1 MRAEIGKLPNPAVS
15 PRPTAK
21 HQIGGPTS
29 HRVMLATDNRL
40 AYVFTHPEARRVL
53 QLLRSGPVT
62 SYEHVR
68 TTLRL
73 HPQEFQR
80 IVHRL
85 ETFDLVWARAPKGA
99 KWEGRRIKIAFEL
112 APKGKALLE
121 TLHELDRV
129 MLANRER
136 LGPRTVDSLVGT

>member
-1 MRAEIGKLPNPAVS
+1 
-15 PRPTAK
+15 
-21 HQIGGPTS
+21 
-29 HRVMLATDNRL
+29 MLATDNRL
-40 AYVFTHPEARRVL
+40 AYVFTHPEARKVL
-53 QLLRSGPVT
+53 QLLKRGPVS
-62 SYEHVR
+62 SYEQVR
-68 TTLRL
+68 TALRL

-112 APKGKALLE
+112 APKGKTLLE
-121 TLHELDRV
+121 TLQAMDRV
-129 MLANRER
+129 MLASRDR